1 MRARIQYKG
10 DILQTFLSQ
19 NYPIPRCH
27 TPHNS
32 EDFYENMATSA
43 LFNGD
48 NDERIHT
55 LVGVSSVQQDKI
67 EAVGQSNNRKR

>member
-1 MRARIQYKG
+1 
-10 DILQTFLSQ
+10 
-19 NYPIPRCH
+19 
-27 TPHNS
+27 
-32 EDFYENMATSA
+32 MATSA